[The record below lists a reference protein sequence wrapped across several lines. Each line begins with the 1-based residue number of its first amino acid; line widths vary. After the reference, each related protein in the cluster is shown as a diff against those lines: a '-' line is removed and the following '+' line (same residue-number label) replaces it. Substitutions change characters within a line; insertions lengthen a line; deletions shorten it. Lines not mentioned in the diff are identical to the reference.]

1 VFVEHEK
8 KAPFDFLQNSF
19 FTLHHM
25 KILVVED
32 EAQLLEAISESLASQ
47 GWHPVLAATAFSA
60 EEKLIDEGFDIV
72 VLDVGL
78 PDGSGLN
85 LLDIIAKQESK
96 PAVVIVSARDSLH
109 DKLEGL
115 KQGADDYI
123 TKPFYMAEL
132 NARIRA
138 IQRRR
143 LGGEAVVQVGA
154 LKVYS
159 ETRRVLVKENE
170 LNLTPREYDILMIFL
185 ANQNRVLSK
194 TALAE
199 YVWGKDASWQCS
211 PEMLYTHIKNL
222 RRKIISAGGPNC
234 IQSVYGIGYKL
245 EVS

>member
-1 VFVEHEK
+1 
-8 KAPFDFLQNSF
+8 
-19 FTLHHM
+19 M

-32 EAQLLEAISESLASQ
+32 ELLLSEAIADSLTSQ
-47 GWHPVLAATAFSA
+47 GWHPVQAATAFSA

-72 VLDVGL
+72 ILDVGL
-78 PDGSGLN
+78 PDGSGLD
-85 LLDIIAKQESK
+85 LLNIISEQESK

-115 KQGADDYI
+115 KRGADDYL

-143 LGGEAVVQVGA
+143 LGGDKVIQIEE
-154 LKVYS
+154 LKVHA
-159 ETRRVLVKENE
+159 ETRRVFVKEKE
-170 LNLTPREYDILMIFL
+170 LSLTPREYEILLVFL

-222 RRKIISAGGPNC
+222 RKKIVSAGGPNC